1 MNNILLKVE
10 EITIRFGG
18 LTALENVSLEVK
30 RGEIHGLIG
39 PNGSGKS
46 TLFNVISGIYRQDS
60 GHVYLL
66 DQAIDGIEPYRR
78 AEMGINRTFQHQQTF
93 RGMTVLENVMM
104 GQHKSQRYGV
114 FGSLFNRKKAKEEEE
129 EATER
134 ALESL
139 EFVNLRKLSDR
150 SIDDLCY
157 VEQRLVEIARA
168 LASDHIL
175 MLLDEPAAGLN
186 ASTIKEV
193 HNIFEKIRKERGSS
207 ILLIEHVLSLI
218 LNISDYVTVLNEGKK
233 IAEGTPVE
241 IRNNKL
247 VEEAYVGKVGFFE
260 EG

>member
-1 MNNILLKVE
+1 
-10 EITIRFGG
+10 
-18 LTALENVSLEVK
+18 
-30 RGEIHGLIG
+30 
-39 PNGSGKS
+39 
-46 TLFNVISGIYRQDS
+46 
-60 GHVYLL
+60 
-66 DQAIDGIEPYRR
+66 
-78 AEMGINRTFQHQQTF
+78 
-93 RGMTVLENVMM
+93 
-104 GQHKSQRYGV
+104 
-114 FGSLFNRKKAKEEEE
+114 
-129 EATER
+129 
-134 ALESL
+134 
-139 EFVNLRKLSDR
+139 
-150 SIDDLCY
+150 